1 MTGKRRQPWSGSRA
15 FPLILWLTVV
25 AACVPA
31 RASQVVAQTERI
43 SLDGAAVLIDRGE
56 PSYLLYGAKD
66 LASYLTDITGKPV
79 AVGSSLNA
87 AVKAKSVIA
96 IGEEMAR
103 ALNVDLGS
111 ESDLGHEGSVI
122 RSFDKGGTKVVIIA
136 GLNPHG
142 TNVGL
147 ATFIPMI
154 HGEGKSAYLD
164 GPVDLRSK
172 PSIAVR
178 GIHLNGWPL
187 KYPYAFRSWKEQDWK
202 RFIDITWAQRIN
214 LFYLWPFME
223 IIPVPM
229 SADDEAY
236 LQEVKRVVDYA
247 QNQRGMEVWIMQSA
261 NRIGTSDCG
270 TRDPRFRPYWVS
282 DCQKDMN
289 PADPQQFERVLKSFE
304 AFYKNVNNADA
315 YCFIDSDPGGWPQSP
330 VSDQLKIFN
339 AARKLLDQYSVG
351 GSRTKLVDW
360 MHVGWG
366 RHKFFTSTD
375 SVVAAYDWTDKNPDE
390 SDVAFMDGTIRSF
403 KSGLAEPWALIA
415 GQPPYLNPVQK
426 ESVLGKTVYLPYG
439 AIESE
444 PAFPATNVGQEKIR
458 QVFDK
463 ANQYP
468 GLRGVMGNNQ
478 LMLLQFP
485 RTYYFFAT
493 AWDNGYEK
501 HPEPDVMLDLA
512 EQLYPDHKQL
522 VADSFLALRETDSE
536 RINAVLANLEKM
548 VKSGDGGRSG
558 AIGRLL
564 FPDHL
569 EVARNLQMQLEIRAA
584 RQSLLQALRGK
595 PDISEC
601 SKLVENYFDKL
612 LAWNKETGWDKMINI
627 TVWPRPIYE
636 EGKDL
641 TEATYRLK
649 QILANGAP
657 YTSYAKVNAFFDGI
671 GKDLLQ
677 KYGQDSVMVGCI
689 EPLKLAVIQSQ

>member
-1 MTGKRRQPWSGSRA
+1 VSEPEEDMVTRSLSTRFVLSFLLG
-15 FPLILWLTVV
+15 TVSL
-25 AACVPA
+25 A
-31 RASQVVAQTERI
+31 VAQSSQRV
-43 SLDGAAVLIDRGE
+43 SLDDAVIIVDGSE
-56 PSYLLYGAKD
+56 PSYVQYAAKD
-66 LASYLTDITGKPV
+66 LGSYLTEITGKATLASNSTSASRKARTV
-79 AVGSSLNA
+79 IAVG
-87 AVKAKSVIA
+87 AKVA
-96 IGEEMAR
+96 KEMG
-103 ALNVDLGS
+103 VDLDS
-111 ESDLGHEGSVI
+111 TSQADQDTSVI
-122 RSFDKGGTKVVIIA
+122 RLIAKPGTSVVVVA
-136 GLNPHG
+136 GSDPHG
-142 TNVGL
+142 TNTGV
-147 ATFIPMI
+147 ATLMQMI
-154 HGEGKSAYLD
+154 QADGKSAYLD
-164 GPVDLRSK
+164 GSLDLRTK
-172 PSIAVR
+172 PSFAVR

-187 KYPYAFRSWKEQDWK
+187 NYPYAFRSWKEADWK
-202 RFIDITWAQRIN
+202 RFIDIAWAQRIN

-223 IIPVPM
+223 ILPVPL
-229 SADDEAY
+229 SPDDEAY
-236 LQEVKRVVDYA
+236 LQEVRRLVDYA
-247 QNQRGMEVWIMQSA
+247 QNQRGMEVWVMQSA

-270 TRDPRFRPYWVS
+270 TRDPRVRPYWVS

-375 SVVAAYDWTDKNPDE
+375 SVVAAYDWSDKNPDE

-403 KSGLAEPWALIA
+403 KSGLPEPWALIA
-415 GQPPYLNPVQK
+415 GQPPYLDPVQK

-444 PAFPATNVGQEKIR
+444 PAFPATNIGQESVRK
-458 QVFDK
+458 VFDK

-485 RTYYFFAT
+485 RTYYFFRT
-493 AWDNGYEK
+493 AWDKGYET
-501 HPEPDVMLDLA
+501 HPERDVMLDLA
-512 EQLYPDHKQL
+512 GQLYPDYKE
-522 VADSFLALRETDSE
+522 VIADSFLALRESDSE
-536 RINAVLANLEKM
+536 RINATLASLKKM
-548 VKSGDGGRSG
+548 VESRNGGRPG
-558 AIGRLL
+558 GIGRLL

-569 EVARNLQMQLEIRAA
+569 VVARNLQMQLEIRSA
-584 RQSLLQALRGK
+584 RQLLLKSLRGK
-595 PDISEC
+595 PDISE
-601 SKLVENYFDKL
+601 SARLVENYFDKL

-627 TVWPRPIYE
+627 NIWPHPIYE

-641 TEATYRLK
+641 TEAMARLK
-649 QILANGAP
+649 LVVANGAP
-657 YTSYAKVNAFFDGI
+657 YTSYAQVNAFFEGI
-671 GKDLLQ
+671 SKDLLQ

>member
-1 MTGKRRQPWSGSRA
+1 MRDNSSVRFVLS
-15 FPLILWLTVV
+15 FLIGTASLV
-25 AACVPA
+25 AAQSSQRIILDDAVIVVDGSE
-31 RASQVVAQTERI
+31 ASYVQYA
-43 SLDGAAVLIDRGE
+43 
-56 PSYLLYGAKD
+56 AKD
-66 LASYLTDITGKPV
+66 IGSYLTVITGKPAV
-79 AVGSSLNA
+79 VSTSESAGRKAKAIIAVG
-87 AVKAKSVIA
+87 AK
-96 IGEEMAR
+96 MAR
-103 ALNVDLGS
+103 TMGANLDPVIQLDQ
-111 ESDLGHEGSVI
+111 DTSVI
-122 RSFDKGGTKVVIIA
+122 RLIAKSGANVIVVA
-136 GLNPHG
+136 GPDPHG
-142 TNVGL
+142 TNTGI
-147 ATFIPMI
+147 ATLMQMI
-154 HGEGKSAYLD
+154 RADGKSAYLD
-164 GPVDLRSK
+164 GPLDLRNR
-172 PSIAVR
+172 PSFAVR

-187 KYPYAFRSWKEQDWK
+187 NYPYAFRSWKEADWK
-202 RFIDITWAQRIN
+202 RFIDIAWAQRIN

-223 IIPVPM
+223 VLPVPL
-229 SADDEAY
+229 SSEDEAY
-236 LQEVKRVVDYA
+236 LQEVRRVVDYA
-247 QNQRGMEVWIMQSA
+247 QNQRGMEVWIMQLA
-261 NRIGTSDCG
+261 NRIGTSDCS

-304 AFYKNVNNADA
+304 AFYKIVNNPAA
-315 YCFIDSDPGGWPQSP
+315 FCFIDSDPGGWPQSP

-339 AARKLLDQYSVG
+339 AARKLLDRYSVG
-351 GSRTKLVDW
+351 GPRTKLVDW

-375 SVVAAYDWTDKNPDE
+375 SVVAAYDWTEKNPDE

-403 KSGLAEPWALIA
+403 KSDLVEPWGLIA

-444 PAFPATNVGQEKIR
+444 PAFPATNVGQDSVRK
-458 QVFDK
+458 VFDK

-493 AWDNGYEK
+493 AWDKEYEK
-501 HPEPDVMLDLA
+501 HPEPEVMLDLA
-512 EQLYPDHKQL
+512 GQLYPDHKQL
-522 VADSFLALRETDSE
+522 IADSFLALRETDSE
-536 RINAVLANLEKM
+536 RINVILASLGKV
-548 VKSGDGGRSG
+548 VKGGDAGRPG

-569 EVARNLQMQLEIRAA
+569 AVARNLQLQLEIRSA
-584 RQSLLQALRGK
+584 RQSLLNALRGK

-601 SKLVENYFDKL
+601 AKLVENYFDKL

-627 TVWPRPIYE
+627 TVWPQPIYE
-636 EGKDL
+636 GGKDL

-649 QILANGAP
+649 QVLANGAP
-657 YTSYAKVNAFFDGI
+657 YTSYAQVNAFFDGI
-671 GKDLLQ
+671 SKDLLQ

-689 EPLKLAVIQSQ
+689 EPMKLAVIQSQ

>member
-1 MTGKRRQPWSGSRA
+1 MTDATEPEGDWVRRNSSMRFVLSFLVG
-15 FPLILWLTVV
+15 T
-25 AACVPA
+25 
-31 RASQVVAQTERI
+31 ASLASAQSSHRI
-43 SLDGAAVLIDRGE
+43 SLDDAVILVDSSE
-56 PSYLLYGAKD
+56 ASYVQYAAKD
-66 LASYLTDITGKPV
+66 LGSYLTEITGKSAV
-79 AVGSSLNA
+79 VGDSVSASQKAKAVIAVGAKMATAMGADLSSTSGLD
-87 AVKAKSVIA
+87 
-96 IGEEMAR
+96 G
-103 ALNVDLGS
+103 DT
-111 ESDLGHEGSVI
+111 SVI
-122 RSFDKGGTKVVIIA
+122 RRISKSGVNVVVVAGT
-136 GLNPHG
+136 NPHG
-142 TNVGL
+142 TNTGV
-147 ATFIPMI
+147 ATLMQMI
-154 HGEGKSAYLD
+154 RAEGKSVYLD
-164 GPVDLRSK
+164 GPLDLLNK
-172 PSIAVR
+172 PSYAVR

-187 KYPYAFRSWKEQDWK
+187 NYPYAFRSWKEADWK
-202 RFIDITWAQRIN
+202 RFIDIAWAQRIN

-223 IIPVPM
+223 ILPVPL
-229 SADDEAY
+229 SSEDEKY
-236 LQEVKRVVDYA
+236 LQEVRRVVDYA

-270 TRDPRFRPYWVS
+270 TQDPRFRPYWVS

-304 AFYKNVNNADA
+304 AFYRNVNNADA

-339 AARKLLDQYSVG
+339 AARKLLDQYSAG

-390 SDVAFMDGTIRSF
+390 SDVEFMDGTIRSF
-403 KSGLAEPWALIA
+403 KNGLAEPWDLIA

-444 PAFPATNVGQEKIR
+444 PAFPATNVGQEKVR
-458 QVFDK
+458 KVFDK

-485 RTYYFFAT
+485 RTYYFFMT
-493 AWDNGYEK
+493 AWDKEYEK
-501 HPEPDVMLDLA
+501 HPEQDVMLDLA
-512 EQLYPDHKQL
+512 GQLYPNHKEL
-522 VADSFLALRETDSE
+522 IADSFLALRETDSE
-536 RINAVLANLEKM
+536 RINAILANLGKM
-548 VKSGDGGRSG
+548 VQSGDGGRPG
-558 AIGRLL
+558 ALGRLL

-584 RQSLLQALRGK
+584 RQSLLKSLHGK

-601 SKLVENYFDKL
+601 ARLVENYFDKL

-627 TVWPRPIYE
+627 NVWPQPIYE

-641 TEATYRLK
+641 TEAMARLK
-649 QILANGAP
+649 QVLAHGAP
-657 YTSYAKVNAFFDGI
+657 YTNYAQVNAFFDGI
-671 GKDLLQ
+671 SKDLLP